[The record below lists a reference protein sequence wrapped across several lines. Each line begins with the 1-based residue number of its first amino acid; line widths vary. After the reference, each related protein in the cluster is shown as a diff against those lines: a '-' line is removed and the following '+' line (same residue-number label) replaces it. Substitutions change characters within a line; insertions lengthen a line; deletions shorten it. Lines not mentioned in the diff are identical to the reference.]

1 MKTKNVLF
9 AAVLAACTMGGLAA
23 AGEDLRQITV
33 TGEGQ
38 LAVAPDQAVITL
50 GVTKEASE
58 ADAAMAAVSKEMSAV
73 VAALR
78 GAGIDP
84 ADLQTRQVLL
94 QPIWS
99 KTGSLVSGTAHK
111 ITGFSASNNLAL
123 KVRNL
128 DQLGP
133 VLDLVLKA
141 GANQF
146 QGLSF
151 GVADLE
157 EVKDQMRDAAVA
169 DGIRKARQ
177 LAKAAQMILGPV
189 RMISDHDQ
197 GGGRPMMAMEMARS
211 SAMPI
216 EAGELNYSHSVQM
229 VFDLLVPEA
238 E

>member
-1 MKTKNVLF
+1 MKTKNVLL
-9 AAVLAACTMGGLAA
+9 AAVIAVCAMGGLAA
-23 AGEDLRQITV
+23 ADEDRRQIAV

-38 LAVAPDQAVITL
+38 LAVAPDQAMITL
-50 GVTKEASE
+50 GVSKEAAD
-58 ADAAMAAVSKEMSAV
+58 ADAAMGAVSKEMAAV

-84 ADLQTRQVLL
+84 ADLQTRQISL

-99 KTGSLVSGTAHK
+99 STGSLVSSSERK
-111 ITGFSASNNLAL
+111 ITGFSASNTLAL
-123 KVRNL
+123 KVRDL
-128 DQLGP
+128 DRLGP

-151 GVADLE
+151 GVADLAGL
-157 EVKDQMRDAAVA
+157 KDQMRDAAVA

-177 LAKAAQMILGPV
+177 LAEASQMVLGPV

-211 SAMPI
+211 SAMPV
-216 EAGELNYSHSVQM
+216 EAGELRFSHSVQM
-229 VFDLLVPEA
+229 VFDLLLTDA